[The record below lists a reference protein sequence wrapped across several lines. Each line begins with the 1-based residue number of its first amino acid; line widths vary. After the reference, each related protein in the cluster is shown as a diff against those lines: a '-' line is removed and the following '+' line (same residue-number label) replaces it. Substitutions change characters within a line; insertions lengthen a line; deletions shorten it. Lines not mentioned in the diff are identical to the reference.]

1 VINFRYHVVSLT
13 AVFLALAIGLVVGTA
28 ALNGPAAD
36 ALNDQV
42 NALSRQNQ
50 QYRDHV
56 NQLVEEANRQED
68 FASTAA
74 PYILAN
80 RLLGRRVVVVAASSA
95 SKLVGPVLETLQQA
109 GAKVTGQV
117 EIEDKF
123 LDPANNNEL
132 LDLANLSNLSRISDI
147 PTNSNGVETATALL
161 AAVLMDHTPT
171 VSSDTTKTVL
181 SSYNSGGY
189 VVVTGAVTGPAE
201 AVIVIAGQPYVDR
214 DAAKKNAAAL
224 TMVEQFDKAGPIVA
238 GIDGVGGD
246 GNVVR
251 AVRGDPTLTK
261 TVSTVDN
268 VSTPQGRVVLGLAL
282 AEQFGGHAGNY
293 GIGDGA
299 SALMPKAPGDRGGS

>member
-56 NQLVEEANRQED
+56 NQLIEDANRQED
-68 FASTAA
+68 FASAAA
-74 PYILAN
+74 PYMLAN
-80 RLLGRRVVVVAASSA
+80 RLQGRRVVVVAASSA
-95 SKLVGPVLETLQQA
+95 NKLVGPVLDTLQQA

-123 LDPANNNEL
+123 LDPANSNEL
-132 LDLANLSNLSRISDI
+132 LDMANLSKGSIGDL

-161 AAVLMDHTPT
+161 AAVLMDHAPI
-171 VSSDTTKTVL
+171 VSTEDTKQVL
-181 SSYNSGGY
+181 AAYNSGGY
-189 VVVTGAVTGPAE
+189 IVVTGDVTGPAE
-201 AVIVIAGQPYVDR
+201 AVVLIAGPPAVDR

-224 TMVEQFDKAGPIVA
+224 TMVEQFDKAGQIVL

-251 AVRGDPTLTK
+251 DVRGDPTLAK

-282 AEQFGGHAGNY
+282 AEQFGGHAGQY
-293 GIGDGA
+293 GFGDGA
-299 SALMPKAPGDRGGS
+299 TALMPKAPGDRGGS